1 MKVYL
6 NNITGIDDAIISM
19 YMSKRSWTKEIDS
32 DVRFMVDH
40 NITKEGFLIK
50 DIDLAFKKELDKI
63 IKYGVDYGHTTL
75 LRFIDI
81 SFVVDGLHRAG
92 QDDWDAHV
100 KRMDNRIVRSSTRL
114 ASFSEGEKSDYY
126 KDRILYPFEI
136 LDELNID
143 IPEKV
148 VAKGNTYIKTDF
160 GYVREEFKDD
170 QDSKRGLYP
179 LAIPSSFIFKV
190 QYPELAHIYQ
200 HRNNEGSANPEVKEL
215 AEACRDLL
223 SDKFKIL
230 ADNLTKIK
238 MQK

>member
-6 NNITGIDDAIISM
+6 NSITGIDDAIISM
-19 YMSKRSWTKEIDS
+19 YMSKRSWTKEID
-32 DVRFMVDH
+32 DNIREMVRT
-40 NITKEGFLIK
+40 NSNSRGFLIK
-50 DIDLAFKKELDKI
+50 YPHEYFKKELDKI
-63 IKYGVDYGHTTL
+63 IKYGVEFGHTTL

-81 SFVVDGLHRAG
+81 SFVVSGLHRAG

-114 ASFSEGEKSDYY
+114 ASFTDGEKSKYY
-126 KDRILYPFEI
+126 KDRILYPFEA
-136 LDELNID
+136 LRELGID
-143 IPEKV
+143 TPEKV
-148 VAKGNTYIKTDF
+148 IVKGNAYIKTDF

-190 QYPELAHIYQ
+190 QYPELGHIYQ
-200 HRNNEGSANPEVKEL
+200 HRNNESTANPEVKEL
-215 AEACRDLL
+215 AEECKRLL
-223 SDKFKIL
+223 GSNFKIL
-230 ADNLTKIK
+230 ADNLSNIK